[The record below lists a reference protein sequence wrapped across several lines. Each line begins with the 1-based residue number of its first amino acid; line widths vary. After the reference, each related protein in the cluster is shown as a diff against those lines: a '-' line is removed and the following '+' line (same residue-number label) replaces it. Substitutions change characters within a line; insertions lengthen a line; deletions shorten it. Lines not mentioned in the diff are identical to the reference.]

1 MTTFLYLMLVALSGS
16 TKAGAAGENC
26 PPAYERSEMRVHG
39 LLSSPLAPEMRRRF
53 DLGTSSADDVHLLAN
68 SRDRETCVTLW
79 QAVRAS
85 GTVLSPGDRVAFYR
99 SGDTFFVP
107 ISRKRAGRPGAIQLD
122 GNSSLDVYNS
132 RFQLVGRF
140 TA

>member
-1 MTTFLYLMLVALSGS
+1 MATFLYLMLVALSGS
-16 TKAGAAGENC
+16 AEAGATGENC
-26 PPAYERSEMRVHG
+26 PAAYERSELRIHG

-53 DLGTSSADDVHLLAN
+53 DLGTSSADDVNLLTN
-68 SRDRETCVTLW
+68 SRDRETCLALW

-107 ISRKRAGRPGAIQLD
+107 ISRKRTGRPGAIQFD

-132 RFQLVGRF
+132 RFQLVARF
-140 TA
+140 SA